1 MNTVETDVRLTAA
14 MLDTPT
20 PQQLMQS
27 VLSCTSIL
35 VHDAM
40 HGNWGKV
47 LDGVDQR
54 RHYLQRL
61 LDSNEMAHNASV
73 LALQAAVDESERA
86 IVRVVAHAIASSRW
100 HGAIFALRH

>member
-1 MNTVETDVRLTAA
+1 MSTVETDVHLTAT
-14 MLDTPT
+14 MLDTST
-20 PQQLMQS
+20 QQQLVQS

-40 HGNWGKV
+40 HCNWGKV
-47 LDGVDQR
+47 LDGVEQR

-61 LDSNEMAHNASV
+61 LDSNEMGHNTNV

-100 HGAIFALRH
+100 HGAMFALRH

>member
-1 MNTVETDVRLTAA
+1 MSTVETDMRSTVT
-14 MLDTPT
+14 MLDTS
-20 PQQLMQS
+20 QQLVQR

-47 LDGVDQR
+47 LDGVEQR

-61 LDSNEMAHNASV
+61 LDSNELTRNESV

-100 HGAIFALRH
+100 PGAMFALRH